1 MFHNVILYDPKVG
14 ELIQPRQ
21 YKKVPRMKLYI
32 WETENKKLIVSVAR
46 DIRTARRT
54 VKNELALVDEVSGP
68 ATLRFSLS
76 EQKYT
81 SPEAYIVTLGV

>member
-32 WETENKKLIVSVAR
+32 WEAGTNKLIVSVAR

-54 VKNELALVDEVSGP
+54 VKNELDLVDEVSGP

-76 EQKYT
+76 EQKHT
-81 SPEAYIVTLGV
+81 LPEAYIVMLGV